1 MSWDSNCGK
10 RKDKNW
16 SLIITTDIGRWA
28 FFGSANWPSCCIFAM
43 DIRLLTSEL
52 KNTRE
57 SELIKAPIKDWAS
70 THCGT
75 VLSTL
80 QTLTLFP
87 TRRLVKEL
95 VREVKAS
102 EWQQNLTP
110 GSSVQSLF
118 PCCSHFHIG
127 GISPFQLLTGQ
138 ELLKIN
144 LKLTSMTFKDD
155 YSLDSFPS
163 KMYL

>member
-43 DIRLLTSEL
+43 HIRLLTSEL

-110 GSSVQSLF
+110 GSSVQSLRYF
-118 PCCSHFHIG
+118 YFSM
-127 GISPFQLLTGQ
+127 LLS
-138 ELLKIN
+138 LSYWRY
-144 LKLTSMTFKDD
+144 LTIPATHWPRTFEN
-155 YSLDSFPS
+155 
-163 KMYL
+163 